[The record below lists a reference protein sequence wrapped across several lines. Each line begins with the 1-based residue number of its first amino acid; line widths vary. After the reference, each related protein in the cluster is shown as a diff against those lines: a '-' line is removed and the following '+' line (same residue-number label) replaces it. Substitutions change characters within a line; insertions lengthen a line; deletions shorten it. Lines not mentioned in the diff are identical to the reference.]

1 MSKYCYLFFW
11 FCFAVPLFAEG
22 RTYSLSPSFYGFDQ
36 VNFASLGKGDEKYIT
51 GSLLGRG
58 GRYELPDV
66 CEPEGGNAELVDAY
80 VVQGKKKYFLFIC
93 AWPVQHFGLGLNGT
107 QYEFFVYRGGR
118 QKEIVKDDELS
129 RKLSAY
135 EGSLEEGGNGYA
147 WYVRRNATVG
157 KLLELESG
165 YSVDSL
171 ALVREIVMGRLS
183 DGDVEAIKYYLNS
196 ERLEQL
202 LRDVPVSKSTAAI
215 YSDVGY
221 ALGQSGESFMAYKV
235 LEEVEVILPENPVLK
250 LNIADVL
257 WSFDQNGS
265 RVHYK
270 EYVRLMKAAGAEE
283 QIPAR
288 AVDRSVSE

>member
-22 RTYSLSPSFYGFDQ
+22 RTYSLSPNFYGFDQ
-36 VNFASLGKGDEKYIT
+36 VSFASLGQGDEKSIT

-58 GRYELPDV
+58 ARYELPDV
-66 CEPEGGNAELVDAY
+66 CESEGGNAELVDAY
-80 VVQGKKKYFLFIC
+80 VVQGKRKYFLFIC

-107 QYEFFVYRGGR
+107 HYEFFVYRGAG
-118 QKEIVKDDELS
+118 QKKIVKDGDLS

-135 EGSLEEGGNGYA
+135 EGSLEEGGNSYA
-147 WYVRRNATVG
+147 WYVKKSVAVG

-202 LRDVPVSKSTAAI
+202 LRDAPVSKSTAAI

-221 ALGQSGESFMAYKV
+221 ALGQSGESFMAYAV
-235 LEEVEVILPENPVLK
+235 LEKVEVILPENPALK

-257 WSFDQNGS
+257 WSSDQSGS
-265 RVHYK
+265 RVYYQ
-270 EYVRLMKAAGAEE
+270 EYVRLMKAAGTEE
-283 QIPAR
+283 LIPAR
-288 AVDRSVSE
+288 AVERSVSE